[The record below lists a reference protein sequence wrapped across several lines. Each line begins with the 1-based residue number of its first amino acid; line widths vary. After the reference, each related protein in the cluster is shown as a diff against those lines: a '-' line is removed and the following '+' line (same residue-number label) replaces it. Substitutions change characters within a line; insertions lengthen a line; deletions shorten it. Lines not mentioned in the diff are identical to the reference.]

1 MTGQTVLAQ
10 LGENQYLE
18 EDTKVELE
26 EFTCDLYGEV
36 ENTIN
41 NVHYKVFR
49 KGLLAPQLLAP
60 TQEALHLHLLRNFC
74 HNILNIHGK
83 F

>member
-26 EFTCDLYGEV
+26 EFTCDLFGEV
-36 ENTIN
+36 
-41 NVHYKVFR
+41 
-49 KGLLAPQLLAP
+49 
-60 TQEALHLHLLRNFC
+60 
-74 HNILNIHGK
+74 
-83 F
+83 